1 MLLPQLQRGLPC
13 VHPSLSRS
21 GGAERPGHGNP
32 QSLQHECCAQGSSR
46 GRYHRARGCVA
57 ICFEARD
64 KKNKRGAPEDDE
76 DKGGVPREDFFEP
89 LFVSGGAPFF
99 LFIVFLPRDL
109 GAGFTWANILL
120 GEKLLKSFFDAQG
133 LVVSLGEFADSRVV
147 GAEPLL
153 HQNVCVGQTV
163 RLGRRDPTQHPVQ
176 VRRLSK

>member
-1 MLLPQLQRGLPC
+1 MFRQQ
-13 VHPSLSRS
+13 
-21 GGAERPGHGNP
+21 
-32 QSLQHECCAQGSSR
+32 Q
-46 GRYHRARGCVA
+46 
-57 ICFEARD
+57 RD
-64 KKNKRGAPEDDE
+64 KKIKKGAPEDDE
-76 DKGGVPREDFFEP
+76 DKGGVPHEDFFEP
-89 LFVSGGAPFF
+89 LFLFPAEHLFF